1 MCVLFRKDWKG
12 GTKEHH
18 FENLMQ
24 LKVGSATKLEMPEC
38 KVAS

>member
-1 MCVLFRKDWKG
+1 MFWKDWQG
-12 GTKEHH
+12 GTKEHP

-24 LKVGSATKLEMPEC
+24 LKVGSATKLEMPEW